1 MLMGK
6 VRFAT
11 EPTHSGNQ
19 AASVRQRQHRLFFI
33 LLGVFVIIIPWA
45 IGEFVL
51 RAYQTVLL
59 HSLEAEVSDV
69 LYFDSGRIPG
79 VPYQLKPDLAL
90 RYHTNA
96 AGWRGPLL
104 SETSRG
110 KGERRIAVV
119 GDSIAFGLGIYGDQE
134 TLSGQLQVLLADASN
149 RGDLPSDISYRV
161 YNFGVPGY
169 TAWDV
174 HAVAKHL
181 VEHYQVDWIVY
192 VFCFNDFAPPHV
204 VDQHGLLVATEQDGE
219 EEPLLK
225 RWLKHSLLVR
235 VMVNTIRPVVN
246 KIVPVER
253 TDRYSSQPRWGPMK
267 EEIRAMV
274 ADVRRAGVS
283 FAAVII
289 PMGYHITY
297 ASGVSVEEHQDIELL
312 FRSLDVPTVEV
323 LEDYRKMNPKAVFPF
338 GLLDGHPSPEAV
350 GVAVRRLAAEVLQP
364 RLVGPPAEE
373 LPRRVQRSTT

>member
-1 MLMGK
+1 M
-6 VRFAT
+6 R
-11 EPTHSGNQ
+11 
-19 AASVRQRQHRLFFI
+19 RRHRLFSIFLGI
-33 LLGVFVIIIPWA
+33 LVIVIPWT
-45 IGEFVL
+45 IGEAVL

-59 HSLEAEVSDV
+59 NSLEAEVSDV
-69 LYFDSGRIPG
+69 LYFDTGRIPG
-79 VPYQLKPDLAL
+79 VLYQLKLDLAL
-90 RYHTNA
+90 RYRTNA

-104 SETSRG
+104 PETKRDG
-110 KGERRIAVV
+110 RERRIAIV
-119 GDSIAFGLGIYGDQE
+119 GDSIAFGLGIYDDRE
-134 TLSGQLQVLLADASN
+134 TFSGQLEVVLADASK
-149 RGDLPSDISYRV
+149 RGDLPPGISYRV

-181 VEHYQVDWIVY
+181 VERYQVDWIVY
-192 VFCFNDFAPPHV
+192 VFCFNDFAPSHV
-204 VDQHGLLVATEQDGE
+204 VDQHGLLVEPEQDSQ
-219 EEPLLK
+219 EEPLVK
-225 RWLKHSLLVR
+225 RWLKRSLFVR
-235 VMVNTIRPVVN
+235 VAVNTLRPIVN
-246 KIVPVER
+246 RVFPVER

-267 EEIRAMV
+267 QEIRAMV

-323 LEDYRKMNPKAVFPF
+323 LEDYRRMNPKVVFPF
-338 GLLDGHPSPEAV
+338 GLLDGHPSPDAV

-364 RLVGPPAEE
+364 RLVGPPTEE
-373 LPRRVQRSTT
+373 LPRRVQRNAT